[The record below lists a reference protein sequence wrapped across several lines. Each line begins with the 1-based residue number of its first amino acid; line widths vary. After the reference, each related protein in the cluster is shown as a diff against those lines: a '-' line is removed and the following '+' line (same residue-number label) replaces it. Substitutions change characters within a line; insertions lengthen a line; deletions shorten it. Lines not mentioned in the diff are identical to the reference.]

1 MNDKRPALFRIALLA
16 SGAVIVVMLAVST
29 YAWFRIPPGT
39 EVCVHWNAAG
49 ACDGYGGRFE
59 GLFLMP
65 IIVAAVV
72 GLFAVIPSIEPR
84 RGHIL
89 QSAGAYVA
97 VWMVMLLYFLAFH
110 IILTLSVLGHKV
122 AIGSLVPFIVG
133 LMFVVVGAFLGRVKS
148 NFLFGIRT
156 PWTLSSEL
164 SWRKTHRLGG
174 WLFIVEGVLV
184 AVGAIA
190 FPGTLWVYLLMGSIV
205 VLLVTVTVYSYVVW
219 KGDPNRTPGGTP
231 SP

>member
-1 MNDKRPALFRIALLA
+1 M
-16 SGAVIVVMLAVST
+16 
-29 YAWFRIPPGT
+29 
-39 EVCVHWNAAG
+39 CVHWNAAG

-65 IIVAAVV
+65 IIVAGVV
-72 GLFAVIPSIEPR
+72 GLFAAIPYIEPR
-84 RGHIL
+84 RNHIL
-89 QSAGAYVA
+89 QSARAYVA
-97 VWMVMLLYFLAFH
+97 VWMVMLLYFLALH

-122 AIGSLVPFIVG
+122 AIGTFVPFIVG
-133 LMFVVVGAFLGRVKS
+133 LMFVVIGAFLGKVQS

-164 SWRKTHRLGG
+164 SWKKTHRLGG
-174 WLFIVEGVLV
+174 VLFMVEGVLI

-190 FPGTLWVYLLMGSIV
+190 FPGTLWVYLLIGSIV

-219 KGDPNRTPGGTP
+219 KGDPERTSSDT
-231 SP
+231 